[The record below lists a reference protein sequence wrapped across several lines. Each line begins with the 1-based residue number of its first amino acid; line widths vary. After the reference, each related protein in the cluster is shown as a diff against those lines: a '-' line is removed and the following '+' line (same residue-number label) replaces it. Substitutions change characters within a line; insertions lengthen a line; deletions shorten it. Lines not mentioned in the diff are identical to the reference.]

1 MGLFVDQGGGL
12 RLHTDVVTMS
22 AGTELWDQALAQL
35 DTAADAI
42 GLDPNVHVLLRT
54 PKRVLEVA
62 CPLRTDSGDIQVF
75 SGFRVQHSLARGP
88 GKGGLRYHPDVELD
102 ELKALAMWMTWKC
115 AVVDLP
121 FGGAKGGVVCDPT
134 KLSDREVENLTR
146 RYASE
151 VAPICGPNIDIPAPD
166 VGTDERIMAWFMD
179 TISMK
184 EGYSVMGAVTG
195 KPILVGGSAGRAS
208 GTSVGVSFVLE
219 AALRALSWDTE
230 GLTGAVHGYGKVGSY
245 LVRLLDQLGV
255 RVLAVA
261 DVGGGIYAPG
271 GIDHVALKR
280 HVAGAGTVV
289 GCPGTETISAEQV
302 LEVACDILI
311 PASMERIIHKGNAGN
326 VLARLIVE
334 AANGPL
340 TPEAEEQLAAEG
352 VCIVPDILANAGGV
366 TVSYFEW
373 VQAMQGLFWTEE
385 EVSVR
390 LHKLMD
396 RAFDAVWLRSDG
408 HNLRRAAMWLAIE
421 RVAEAL
427 RLRGLYP

>member
-1 MGLFVDQGGGL
+1 MG
-12 RLHTDVVTMS
+12 
-22 AGTELWDQALAQL
+22 AGTQLWEQALAQL
-35 DTAADAI
+35 DTAAEAI
-42 GLDPNVHVLLRT
+42 GLDPNVHRLLRA
-54 PKRVLEVA
+54 PKRTLEVS
-62 CPLRTDSGDIQVF
+62 CPVRLDTGDIQVF
-75 SGFRVQHSLARGP
+75 QGYRVQHSLARGP
-88 GKGGLRYHPDVELD
+88 GKGGLRYHPDVDLD

-121 FGGAKGGVVCDPT
+121 FGGAKGGVICDPT
-134 KLSDREVENLTR
+134 KLSDRELENLTR

-151 VAPICGPNIDIPAPD
+151 VAPVCGPNVDIPAPD
-166 VGTDERIMAWFMD
+166 VGTDERTMAWFMD

-184 EGYSVMGAVTG
+184 EGYPVLGAVTG

-230 GLTGAVHGYGKVGSY
+230 GLTAAVHGYGKVGSY
-245 LVRLLDQLGV
+245 LVRLLTQLGV
-255 RVLAVA
+255 RVLAVG
-261 DVGGGIYAPG
+261 DVGGGIFCAA
-271 GIDHVALKR
+271 GIDHVELAR
-280 HVAGAGTVV
+280 HFAANGTVA
-289 GCPGTETISAEQV
+289 GCPGTEPIPIEKV

-311 PASMERIIHKGNAGN
+311 PASLERVIHAGNAPN
-326 VLARLIVE
+326 ILARLIVE

-340 TPEAEEQLAAEG
+340 TPEADEHLASEG

-373 VQAMQGLFWTEE
+373 VQAMQGLFWSED
-385 EVSVR
+385 EVSQR
-390 LHKLMD
+390 LRQLMD
-396 RAFDAVWLRSDG
+396 RAFDAVWVRSDG
-408 HNLRRAAMWLAIE
+408 HNLRQAAMWLAIE